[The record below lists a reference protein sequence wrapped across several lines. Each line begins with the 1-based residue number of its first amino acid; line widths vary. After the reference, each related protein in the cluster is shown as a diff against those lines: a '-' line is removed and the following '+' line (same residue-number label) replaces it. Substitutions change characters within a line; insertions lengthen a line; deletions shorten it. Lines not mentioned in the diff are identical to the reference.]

1 MRDTNLMPE
10 NDMQELWELN
20 GRVKAVIAYL
30 KTDAYVKNEEIL
42 VMLGDVSETP
52 DQTISELEKEYFYFD
67 RHGEPI
73 GCDDCIRR
81 EAAYE

>member
-30 KTDAYVKNEEIL
+30 KTDAYVKNEKIL
-42 VMLGDVSETP
+42 VMLGDVSKTP
-52 DQTISELEKEYFYFD
+52 DQTISELEKELALKDAIISEIKDSQKPERADF
-67 RHGEPI
+67 
-73 GCDDCIRR
+73 
-81 EAAYE
+81 

>member
-10 NDMQELWELN
+10 NDMQELWELS

-42 VMLGDVSETP
+42 TMLGDAPETQE
-52 DQTISELEKEYFYFD
+52 QTIA
-67 RHGEPI
+67 EPER
-73 GCDDCIRR
+73 DDF
-81 EAAYE
+81 

>member
-30 KTDAYVKNEEIL
+30 KTDAYAQKEEIL
-42 VMLGDVSETP
+42 VMLGDVPETQE
-52 DQTISELEKEYFYFD
+52 QTIA
-67 RHGEPI
+67 EPER
-73 GCDDCIRR
+73 DDS
-81 EAAYE
+81 

>member
-1 MRDTNLMPE
+1 MRDTNLTPE

-42 VMLGDVSETP
+42 VMLGDVPE
-52 DQTISELEKEYFYFD
+52 
-67 RHGEPI
+67 R
-73 GCDDCIRR
+73 DDS
-81 EAAYE
+81 